1 MQYLCNTYYI
11 VFTVSYLH
19 VYMQYVISLYTLT
32 VKVHY
37 MGKILFLN
45 ICKCLFSFVNIL
57 KISYF
62 IAVHSGIAFSS
73 KKTYRLEQ
81 LSHRDALNISK
92 CLFSWVNIFF
102 SKSSNFIAMHSGT
115 AFSTRNTYR
124 LEQRSHHAHRKL

>member
-1 MQYLCNTYYI
+1 MKHTQRFVFKMQYLCNMYYI

-73 KKTYRLEQ
+73 KKTYRLEP

-102 SKSSNFIAMHSGT
+102 SQIK
-115 AFSTRNTYR
+115 
-124 LEQRSHHAHRKL
+124 